1 MIDELNQENQNEIQ
15 EKSPPQKNIKVI
27 KKSKSQLLKE
37 ESKYIAKILLNFNIY
52 EKNKKLEEMLS
63 DLELF
68 RKEFKENQE
77 KNPLNIETDINST
90 NTTKALIYNA
100 LEKNLIEISYITNK
114 EIRSNRI
121 NTLYLWYKKRNQISD
136 DLKKINA
143 KTYKEIDE
151 IDEEFI
157 KNEEQLENE
166 QNKKPNKKKLL
177 KKLNPRNEELINKK
191 MLEDYQRKN
200 LSKSIMENKI
210 KYTRNE
216 NISEKST
223 ESGKMAKTISVMPSQ
238 DFWKGDFSTFY
249 SYKNGT
255 NLATLR
261 RNNKIGNQDNFME
274 QVKGGN
280 HENNFFPTFNKKG
293 LYFPPLSK
301 ETKFSYSY
309 QRPEYNYNNLVIE
322 NNIKENKLKVLSEK
336 RSQEELKE
344 QLDKF
349 GMKRAKY
356 KEDMNN
362 KYELKSVINMYVN
375 SHEFNSPLLEKYK
388 IKDNSQKNKK
398 IIYLSNLHQTM
409 NKPLTNFTIGVSSIK
424 SDKNKNLKENIENNK
439 DIEDFEK
446 MLDENKIDIIPS
458 HGNEEENRN
467 IESSKKNKKLGHSAS
482 QKIFPNKKLF
492 RGMIDKINL
501 DEIKNID
508 KNTKNILDEN
518 KLNKIKIKIKLPKEK
533 IQSHF
538 IKVFQKNP
546 EKITSDV
553 INKISSNDSLFKE
566 RKTFENLCNINFSTK
581 NQDKSFFDNKSLY
594 SISKDE
600 EESSYHNFCLSMYDP
615 GNLSKIDENN
625 ANINKYYGYNNINK
639 NNIKDSKIKFNK
651 LHRTFH
657 LFKDNL
663 LNLRRTMSEW
673 KNDEYMNLLDEIKKN
688 NNKKGAKERN
698 RDKNLREN
706 IFKNNSYGIKNIRIK
721 KQNSLLNAMISP
733 KDEFRYSQY
742 FLPRTGSMLL
752 SRMEELKTNKKKK

>member
-191 MLEDYQRKN
+191 MLEDYKRKN

-216 NISEKST
+216 NISEKSA

-293 LYFPPLSK
+293 LYFPPLNK

-356 KEDMNN
+356 KEDINN
-362 KYELKSVINMYVN
+362 KYE
-375 SHEFNSPLLEKYK
+375 
-388 IKDNSQKNKK
+388 
-398 IIYLSNLHQTM
+398 
-409 NKPLTNFTIGVSSIK
+409 
-424 SDKNKNLKENIENNK
+424 
-439 DIEDFEK
+439 
-446 MLDENKIDIIPS
+446 
-458 HGNEEENRN
+458 
-467 IESSKKNKKLGHSAS
+467 
-482 QKIFPNKKLF
+482 
-492 RGMIDKINL
+492 
-501 DEIKNID
+501 
-508 KNTKNILDEN
+508 
-518 KLNKIKIKIKLPKEK
+518 
-533 IQSHF
+533 
-538 IKVFQKNP
+538 
-546 EKITSDV
+546 
-553 INKISSNDSLFKE
+553 
-566 RKTFENLCNINFSTK
+566 
-581 NQDKSFFDNKSLY
+581 
-594 SISKDE
+594 
-600 EESSYHNFCLSMYDP
+600 
-615 GNLSKIDENN
+615 
-625 ANINKYYGYNNINK
+625 
-639 NNIKDSKIKFNK
+639 
-651 LHRTFH
+651 
-657 LFKDNL
+657 
-663 LNLRRTMSEW
+663 
-673 KNDEYMNLLDEIKKN
+673 
-688 NNKKGAKERN
+688 
-698 RDKNLREN
+698 
-706 IFKNNSYGIKNIRIK
+706 
-721 KQNSLLNAMISP
+721 
-733 KDEFRYSQY
+733 
-742 FLPRTGSMLL
+742 
-752 SRMEELKTNKKKK
+752 